1 MRTGAGMLSAILPK
15 ITVLRVLMLAI
26 LAASLAW
33 LLLDP
38 HEPFALGDQSPEPYA
53 PIILP
58 DQTP

>member
-38 HEPFALGDQSPEPYA
+38 HEPFALGDQSP
-53 PIILP
+53 
-58 DQTP
+58 